1 MNAPIIPKIT
11 GLRWEG
17 ASRAM
22 RATVA
27 APGRSKSSTN
37 AEYCF
42 AIVKSSASG
51 ADWQTSCAI
60 STLSRAALEKVEME
74 PEVCV
79 SAAEALDLTVVRH
92 YSALVLDFDLPGA
105 ATVARMARL
114 APSSRRPVIFGMI
127 GASTEIA
134 ETFQA
139 GVNFIIYKPLA
150 SKQIV
155 RCLRAGRGFMRPD
168 RRQSQRQPLES
179 LVYLQ
184 FGIASL
190 PAMVLD
196 LNQNG
201 LALQAP
207 EPLPPVQQVP
217 LRFVLPGTAN
227 MVEGM
232 GEVIWADDGGRAGML
247 FSQLTPASRKFSEA
261 VVCEARRQEEA

>member
-1 MNAPIIPKIT
+1 MALNALLMCREEQA
-11 GLRWEG
+11 LRVLG
-17 ASRAM
+17 
-22 RATVA
+22 T
-27 APGRSKSSTN
+27 
-37 AEYCF
+37 
-42 AIVKSSASG
+42 
-51 ADWQTSCAI
+51 
-60 STLSRAALEKVEME
+60 ALEEVEME

-79 SAAEALDLTVVRH
+79 SAPEALDLTVVRH

-127 GASTEIA
+127 GAFTEIA

-150 SKQIV
+150 FKQIV
-155 RCLRAGRGFMRPD
+155 RCLRAGRGFMRQD

-184 FGIASL
+184 FGIAAL

-196 LNQNG
+196 LNKDG

-217 LRFVLPGTAN
+217 LRFVLPGTSN

-247 FSQLTPASRKFSEA
+247 FSQLTPASRKYLKQWFLKHEA
-261 VVCEARRQEEA
+261 KKKTEVRSARSQKARRAVAGSR